1 MNAYPATPG
10 FQATDTSREAAPER
24 ESAAIIRL
32 RVLRFYE
39 DHGPMTADACANRL
53 GLSILTVRP
62 RCTELKLT
70 QRLADT
76 GERRSNQSG
85 KPATVLQFA

>member
-1 MNAYPATPG
+1 MNYPTNPG
-10 FQATDTSREAAPER
+10 FQATDTSRAAAPDK

-32 RVLRFYE
+32 RVLRHFE
-39 DHGPMTADACANRL
+39 DYGPMTADECASRM

-76 GERRSNQSG
+76 GARRANQSG
-85 KPATVLQFA
+85 KRAAVLTLA

>member
-1 MNAYPATPG
+1 
-10 FQATDTSREAAPER
+10 
-24 ESAAIIRL
+24 
-32 RVLRFYE
+32 
-39 DHGPMTADACANRL
+39 MTADECASRM

-62 RCTELKLT
+62 RCTELKIT

-85 KPATVLQFA
+85 KRAAVLKIA

>member
-1 MNAYPATPG
+1 MNYPATPG
-10 FQATDTSREAAPER
+10 FQPTDTSREAAPDR

-39 DHGPMTADACANRL
+39 DHGPMTADECASRM

-76 GERRSNQSG
+76 GARRINQSG
-85 KPATVLQFA
+85 KRAAVLTLA